1 MSFSIGIRNIERVN
15 PDIVQY
21 LEREYI
27 DKRYAQ
33 AGIDTD
39 KLYDVVDYMLR
50 LAEDMHLD
58 YNLAYA
64 IAVLHDYGQKD
75 SDENNF
81 STLMEI
87 MADAWLLTY
96 FSPEQMEIISLA
108 CKEHDGLNDRHH
120 QYTSLYSKVIA
131 DADTMS
137 VIKIEPMLRHFWK
150 EFSKDN
156 PKKKDKEIFDLMYE
170 YLKKNFGEMSES
182 NRIILKKSY
191 EMIKDDWY
199 RTKKTLADRNETL
212 EIFLTLV
219 KYHDIM
225 TKNDGTLV
233 AERKIKREV
242 IVDDTYMSESAFE
255 NFENSL
261 FESSELDSEYMEILS
276 EAPKEKSKRQQS
288 EELIYKVLS
297 AIDVTGLN
305 VKKYKEFFGRMTDEQ
320 FDKYMKSF
328 LKNDD
333 ENFYLEILPNKNEPS
348 LEQIKKALDILKVPT
363 DEYVYLRHEGHK
375 DDPIRTAY
383 RVPVG
388 YITIKRVQQILSKK
402 NTYSLDIAQRNM
414 KTGQVTGADK
424 IARIS
429 DVESYSLVAI
439 GANHALQE
447 FLGPR
452 ADNSTAKT
460 DMYKDINLYGYS
472 YLKDMGRDIT
482 ENQTLNTLYVY
493 LMGAGLEND
502 LLQEDMSPEEIIEK
516 KVTRLVNK

>member
-1 MSFSIGIRNIERVN
+1 MKFSVGIRNIEKVL

-21 LEREYI
+21 LENEYI
-27 DKRYAQ
+27 SKKFEQ
-33 AGIDTD
+33 QGIDTD
-39 KLYDVVDYMLR
+39 KLYDVIGYMLR

-58 YNLAYA
+58 YNLSYT

-81 STLMEI
+81 STLSEI
-87 MADAWLLTY
+87 MSDAWLLTY
-96 FSPEQMEIISLA
+96 FTPEQMEIISLA
-108 CKEHDGLNDRHH
+108 CKEHDGLNDEFH
-120 QYTSLYSKVIA
+120 QYSSLYSKAIA

-137 VIKIEPMLRHFWK
+137 IIKIEPMLRHFWK
-150 EFSKDN
+150 EFSEEN
-156 PKKKDKEIFDLMYE
+156 SSLKDKEIFDLMYD

-191 EMIKDDWY
+191 EMIKEDWY
-199 RTKKTLADRNETL
+199 RTKKTLADRHETL

-219 KYHDIM
+219 KYHDIT

-233 AERKIKREV
+233 AERKIKKQI
-242 IVDDTYMSESAFE
+242 IVDDYLNESAFDD
-255 NFENSL
+255 FENGL
-261 FESSELDSEYMEILS
+261 FESNELNEEYVEILT
-276 EAPKEKSKRQQS
+276 EAPKDKSKRQQS

-297 AIDVTGLN
+297 SLDVTGLN
-305 VKKYKEFFGRMTDEQ
+305 VKKYKEFFSKMTDEQ
-320 FDKYMKSF
+320 FDKYMKTF
-328 LKNDD
+328 LKDED

-348 LEQIKKALDILKVPT
+348 LEQVKKALDILKVPT

-439 GANHALQE
+439 GADHALQE

-502 LLQEDMSPEEIIEK
+502 LLKEDMSAEEIIEK
-516 KVTRLVNK
+516 KVNRLVNK

>member
-1 MSFSIGIRNIERVN
+1 MKFSIGIRNIERVK
-15 PDIVQY
+15 PEIVQY
-21 LEREYI
+21 LENEYI
-27 DKRYAQ
+27 FKKFEQ
-33 AGIDTD
+33 QEIDIN
-39 KLYDVVDYMLR
+39 KLYDVIGFMLT
-50 LAEDMHLD
+50 LAKELHLD
-58 YNLAYA
+58 FNLSYTV
-64 IAVLHDYGQKD
+64 AVLHDYGKKQND
-75 SDENNF
+75 QNNF

-87 MADAWLLTY
+87 RSDAWLLNY
-96 FSPEQMEIISLA
+96 FTPEQMEIISLA
-108 CKEHDGLNDRHH
+108 CKEHDGLGDQLQ
-120 QYTSLYSKVIA
+120 QYSSLYSKAIA
-131 DADTMS
+131 DADTLA

-150 EFSKDN
+150 VFSKEHSD
-156 PKKKDKEIFDLMYE
+156 KKDIEIFNVMYE
-170 YLKKNFGEMSES
+170 YLKENFGQKSETS
-182 NRIILKKSY
+182 RIVLKKSL
-191 EMIKDDWY
+191 ELIKDDLY
-199 RTKKTLADRNETL
+199 RTKDTL
-212 EIFLTLV
+212 ENREETFRIFLSLV
-219 KYHDIM
+219 KYHDIV

-233 AERKIKREV
+233 SNNKVKRQV
-242 IVDDTYMSESAFE
+242 LIDDSISESLFE
-255 NFENSL
+255 DFEKSL
-261 FESSELDSEYMEILS
+261 FESNELDEEYAEILT
-276 EAPKEKSKRQQS
+276 EAPKEKTKRQQS
-288 EELIYKVLS
+288 EDLIYKVLT
-297 AIDVTGLN
+297 ALDVTGLN
-305 VKKYKEFFGRMTDEQ
+305 VKKYKEFFGKMSDEQ

-328 LKNDD
+328 LKDED

-348 LEQIKKALDILKVPT
+348 LEQVKKALDILKVPT

-439 GANHALQE
+439 GADHALQE

-460 DMYKDINLYGYS
+460 DLYKDINLYGYS

-502 LLQEDMSPEEIIEK
+502 LLKEDMSAEEILEK
-516 KVTRLVNK
+516 KVNRLVNK